1 MKITREVNGIPLWLM
16 REYLEELGGKA
27 KGDNDVTAADWDAHI
42 YKVEDFKLGS
52 ISIGRVRLELYG
64 EDSVIESLLPRLELK
79 LLRGGG

>member
-1 MKITREVNGIPLWLM
+1 MIITREVNGIPLWLM

-27 KGDNDVTAADWDAHI
+27 KGDHEVAAADWDARI

-52 ISIGRVRLELYG
+52 ISIGRVRLELTG
-64 EDSVIESLLPRLELK
+64 EDSVIETLLPRLELK